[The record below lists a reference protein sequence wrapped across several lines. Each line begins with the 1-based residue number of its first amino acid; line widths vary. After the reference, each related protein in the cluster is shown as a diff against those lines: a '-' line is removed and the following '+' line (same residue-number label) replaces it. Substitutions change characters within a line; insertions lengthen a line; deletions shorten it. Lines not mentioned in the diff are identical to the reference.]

1 MAAPG
6 QDHQDDMSCRIWEIY
21 QVDVPLHRFF
31 EAPTVA
37 ALAEKLERKLIELV
51 ESLSE
56 DEARRWL
63 AN

>member
-1 MAAPG
+1 
-6 QDHQDDMSCRIWEIY
+6 MSCRIWEIY